1 MRANIKTAASK
12 LLPTAL
18 LAFLGNI
25 IAKLT
30 GNALFPTP
38 PQPLASMQTLYNEL
52 EAAIEAATDG
62 GTAAR
67 EHRNK
72 KVAEVRDLVRVTA
85 DYVRAQC
92 DGDAEKLATSGF
104 PLTKQPEPMNNIGVP
119 KFLEATATDVSGEVK
134 LRWGR
139 AEGSRLFRVERAE
152 SDPTSGPSAW
162 VTVGLVSR
170 QRFVVASLKPYEANW
185 FRVVAIGKD
194 KEGLPSDIALGRAA

>member
-1 MRANIKTAASK
+1 MRANIKTAMYQ

-38 PQPLASMQTLYNEL
+38 PVPLAGMQTLYNEL

-92 DGDAEKLATSGF
+92 DGDAEKLATSGY
-104 PLTKQPEPMNNIGVP
+104 PLAKRPEPINFIGVP
-119 KFLEATATDVSGEVK
+119 KFLGASATDVSGEVK
-134 LRWGR
+134 LAWGK
-139 AEGSRLFRVERAE
+139 ADGSRIFRVERAD
-152 SDPTSGPSAW
+152 SDPTAGPTTW
-162 VTVGLVSR
+162 TTVGMVSR
-170 QRFVVASLKPYEANW
+170 QRFVVGGLKPYEANW

-194 KEGLPSDIALGRAA
+194 KEGLPSDVVLGRAA